1 MSNENEGAIQPQ
13 EILSSDV
20 VALCALFAR
29 IIVRCLREK
38 DPHTLKLLSLSSTSE
53 GEISDAA

>member
-20 VALCALFAR
+20 VALCTFFCTYYINIKIYFCVSSSPYAL
-29 IIVRCLREK
+29 VW
-38 DPHTLKLLSLSSTSE
+38 
-53 GEISDAA
+53 